1 MSEIVVLVAVILIVF
16 LVFVVGFGI
25 VYAGHEEIQEF
36 PKAALAV
43 RFGALVILIVVE
55 VLLVIELFAAC
66 GVAAARRVFVFADLF
81 AVEVILI
88 VEIVFVRMAAA
99 LARVHII
106 PYAMEEA
113 DEGIEGIGIL
123 IHIRGLFIVEIILVA
138 DVLRVVIV
146 VLNLVGLR
154 RIEIVF
160 GVIRRLE
167 RLIRRFARKRTVSA
181 RRIALLR
188 LTRELARMPLVCF
201 MPPAQ
206 LVVIQ
211 LRAVISGIAHCEN
224 RLSLHPVSGHG
235 YNYTPLL

>member
-55 VLLVIELFAAC
+55 VFLVIELFAAC
-66 GVAAARRVFVFADLF
+66 GVAAARRVFVFTDLF

-88 VEIVFVRMAAA
+88 VEIVLVRMAAA

-123 IHIRGLFIVEIILVA
+123 IHIRGLFIVETILVA

-154 RIEIVF
+154 RVEIVF

-181 RRIALLR
+181 RRSAVLR
-188 LTRELARMPLVCF
+188 PPFVCF